1 MNVELPAT
9 VSQYAEAA
17 QVSKTTV
24 RRALEIGTLKADE
37 KAKPTLI
44 VEGDL
49 VWTIEQWKEKLRPA
63 VSRIKPHMRG
73 YDSAGNLQ
81 VLRGTTVVTIP
92 RGYGE
97 RDLAPALQT
106 LAGFAE

>member
-17 QVSKTTV
+17 QVSRTTV
-24 RRALEIGTLKADE
+24 RRALGMGTLKADE

-49 VWTIEQWKEKLRPA
+49 VWTIGKWKEKLHPA
-63 VSRIKPHMRG
+63 VSRTKPHMRG
-73 YDSAGNLQ
+73 YDGAGNLQ
-81 VLRGTTVVTIP
+81 ILRGTTVVTIP
-92 RGYGE
+92 RAYGD
-97 RDLAPALQT
+97 RDLAPALQL
-106 LAGFAE
+106 LAEFA

>member
-9 VSQYAEAA
+9 VSQYAAA
-17 QVSKTTV
+17 AEVSKTTV
-24 RRALEIGTLKADE
+24 RRALEMGTLKADE

-63 VSRIKPHMRG
+63 VSRIKPHMCG
-73 YDSAGNLQ
+73 YDGAGNLQ
-81 VLRGTTVVTIP
+81 ILRGTTVVTIP
-92 RGYGE
+92 RGYGD
-97 RDLAPALQT
+97 RDLAPALQL
-106 LAGFAE
+106 LAEFA

>member
-9 VSQYAEAA
+9 VSLYAEAA

-44 VEGDL
+44 IEGDL

-63 VSRIKPHMRG
+63 VARIKPHMCG

-81 VLRGTTVVTIP
+81 FLRGTTVVKIP

-106 LAGFAE
+106 LVQFA